1 MLMFSP
7 TGTNIIPVLSLYR
20 NGLKSHLI
28 FLPINMADS
37 ILRRWETNLIRH
49 IPLFGNLDGA
59 NTLAFGWRSMEG
71 K

>member
-1 MLMFSP
+1 MFSP
-7 TGTNIIPVLSLYR
+7 AGTHTIPVLGFYR

-28 FLPINMADS
+28 FLPIKMADF
-37 ILRRWETNLIRH
+37 ILRHWEPNLIRH